1 MKEKTNDSAKHLA
14 HSKTLTPEEDHNKK
28 TTASFISFKSF
39 TKK

>member
-14 HSKTLTPEEDHNKK
+14 HSKTLTPEEDHKK